1 MGYVRKHKQSIR
13 SGFEFI
19 AILTFTLG
27 VGPALIFI
35 AGLN

>member
-13 SGFEFI
+13 SGFEFV
-19 AILTFTLG
+19 AILALTLG
-27 VGPALIFI
+27 VGPALLFL

>member
-1 MGYVRKHKQSIR
+1 MGYIRKHKQSIR

-19 AILTFTLG
+19 LILTLTIG
-27 VGPALIFI
+27 VGPGLLFL